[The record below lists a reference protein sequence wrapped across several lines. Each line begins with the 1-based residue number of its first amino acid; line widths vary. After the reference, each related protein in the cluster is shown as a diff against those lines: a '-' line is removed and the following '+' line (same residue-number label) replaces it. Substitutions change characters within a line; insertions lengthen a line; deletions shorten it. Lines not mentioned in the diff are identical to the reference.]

1 MGRLFIENVNAP
13 KIYKCKCCKVDF
25 ASVDDVLSKNFVAR
39 SGKAYLFTRVV
50 NIFQGPTEKRLM
62 NSGWHD
68 VRDIHCSSCQQLL
81 GWKYEK
87 AQDEYQKYKEGKYI
101 LEMRKVEEFEEEI
114 VVV

>member
-68 VRDIHCSSCQQLL
+68 
-81 GWKYEK
+81 EK

-114 VVV
+114 VIV